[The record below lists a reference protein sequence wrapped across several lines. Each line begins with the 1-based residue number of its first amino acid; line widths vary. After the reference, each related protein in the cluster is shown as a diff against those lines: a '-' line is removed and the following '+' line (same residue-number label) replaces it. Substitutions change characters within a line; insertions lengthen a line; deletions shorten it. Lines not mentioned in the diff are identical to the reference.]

1 MYKKIL
7 VPLDG
12 SRSGGKAVDHAIEIA
27 KKFDGQ
33 VMLLRVAPPAH
44 IPAAQMGAPGSVAL
58 YEMAADAA
66 DIEHSIDVKRARNQL
81 NARRRQLEADGITA
95 TAQVITGDPASLI
108 KKFAKQEKADLIVMS
123 TRGRSGITRAFLGSV
138 ADDVVR
144 SGIAPVLLIR
154 R

>member
-12 SRSGGKAVDHAIEIA
+12 SRTGGKAVDHAVEIA
-27 KKFDGQ
+27 KKFDAQ
-33 VMLLRVAPPAH
+33 VMLFRVVPTPTVPVTA
-44 IPAAQMGAPGSVAL
+44 MGAPGSVAM
-58 YEMAADAA
+58 YEMAAEAA
-66 DIEHSIDVKRARNQL
+66 EVEEEAGVKRARNQI
-81 NARRRQLEADGITA
+81 NTRRRQLEQDGVKA
-95 TAQVITGDPASLI
+95 SAEVVVGDPAGLI
-108 KKFAKQEKADLIVMS
+108 KKTAKQEKVDLIVMS

-144 SGIAPVLLIR
+144 SGVAPVLLLR